1 MGRGCDFAAEVIKEM
16 ENRRALYNDDYE
28 LEVPTW
34 VVRSVLEMRDLLH
47 EKLIAVR
54 DEGALANHLERRSR

>member
-34 VVRSVLEMRDLLH
+34 L
-47 EKLIAVR
+47 
-54 DEGALANHLERRSR
+54 